1 MGTKFR
7 KLEVVSMNFYD
18 KVYDMIRCLKETSEY
33 KEFTET
39 KKQVKENA
47 ELCKKITAFRELQQ
61 AEQMKYIKGVALDEV
76 AKAKLSEMYA
86 DIVKDELGVKFFQL
100 EIKLDVMLA
109 DMQKIIS
116 EGMQDI
122 VEF

>member
-1 MGTKFR
+1 
-7 KLEVVSMNFYD
+7 MNFYD
-18 KVYDMIRCLKETSEY
+18 KVYDMVRCLKETTDY
-33 KEFTET
+33 KEFVET
-39 KKQVKENA
+39 KKQVKA
-47 ELCKKITAFRELQQ
+47 DTVLCEKITKFKELQKS
-61 AEQMKYIKGVALDEV
+61 EQIKYIKGIASDEET
-76 AKAKLSEMYA
+76 KTRLSEMYA
-86 DIVKDELGVKFFQL
+86 DIVKSELGVKFFQL

>member
-1 MGTKFR
+1 
-7 KLEVVSMNFYD
+7 MNFYD
-18 KVYDMIRCLKETSEY
+18 KVYDMIRCLKETAEY
-33 KEFTET
+33 KEFVEI
-39 KKQVKENA
+39 KKQVKANT
-47 ELCKKITAFRELQQ
+47 ELCEKITAFRELQQ
-61 AEQMKYIKGVALDEV
+61 SEQMKYIKGIAPDE
-76 AKAKLSEMYA
+76 ATKAKLSEMYTE
-86 DIVKDELGVKFFQL
+86 IVKNELGVKFFQL